1 MKNVLIFILI
11 FVGLQACK
19 SLSSLT
25 STTYIPPTKSFVLGE
40 GKHGSYDAEVKN
52 TGKDVLEVVQIDAQ
66 GASLSLGML
75 ARKEKKDFKV
85 QANCT
90 IIFKNQN
97 TEEQGVIEIVLKNVS
112 SSLSMGYQESK

>member
-1 MKNVLIFILI
+1 MKNILIFILI

-19 SLSSLT
+19 SLT
-25 STTYIPPTKSFVLGE
+25 STTYIPPAKSFVLGE
-40 GKHGSYDAEVKN
+40 GKHRGYYAEVKN
-52 TGKDVLEVVQIDAQ
+52 TGKDVLEVIQIDAQ

-97 TEEQGVIEIVLKNVS
+97 TEEQGVIEILLKNVS